1 MIGGVSHPLI
11 FQLAGRMRPATH
23 RMAGVASCCCR
34 FDVAVVVA
42 MVSTLVA
49 GISLITGAPAFGQEG
64 PAPLFTARPAPIGGL
79 DLNVQFQTE
88 IKGDR
93 SAPRSIASAL
103 WAQEP
108 ALASTPFSLALG
120 SASIHGFKDRG
131 LRQLALRVLGALPA
145 TDEEAMLTRARERW
159 ELLEEQGRWDTLI
172 TELTRR
178 FEEQPGSEFLE
189 VGLRLSSALLMVA
202 KGSRAQAVSRAL
214 LAEGQF
220 DPGAVQEIRRNII
233 KAYIAQGLVADAE
246 IAAQRYQ
253 LEYAPDETSWQLLR
267 ARIALAGQRPKDAV
281 FQLIGV
287 QSYEAQLWRAYAEW
301 RSGALPIDLAL
312 TRLDAVL
319 IPAELVRLESTRH
332 AMLAEVASEVGYARL
347 HVAAIEY
354 LLLHKAKA
362 DPLLPKQDSDSLIK
376 SYRALGQTVLK
387 DLSLLDDQAT
397 TAWKTLATGGDLDAL
412 AARSLCVYLLTLA
425 LPRREQQLAHSW
437 LVRQLLEQ
445 GYAGLLGS
453 FYGQNGLLG
462 HYSDL
467 EDETLLLLVDQA
479 LAESDFGRAAD
490 LQSMIDGPPQGVNH
504 GAWVLRSARLQI
516 LGGNAGGGAAELKV
530 WLAQLQAIAPASLDQ
545 VMQVM
550 FDLQFLGKHRLALEL
565 FQVATPLVQTP
576 GQKRELLYWVAQSWA
591 ELGDHIRSAAY
602 FVESAAWAGATAD
615 PWSRSALYRAGQEL
629 ESGALYDDAGVIY
642 HQLLGDTTD
651 PKLQAKLRYRL
662 AQLQL
667 GRLRA
672 QEGN

>member
-1 MIGGVSHPLI
+1 
-11 FQLAGRMRPATH
+11 
-23 RMAGVASCCCR
+23 
-34 FDVAVVVA
+34 
-42 MVSTLVA
+42 MVSTLVL
-49 GISLITGAPAFGQEG
+49 GISLITGALAFGQEG
-64 PAPLFTARPAPIGGL
+64 PVPLFTARPAPIGGL

-88 IKGDR
+88 IEGDR
-93 SAPRSIASAL
+93 SAPSSIASGPRV
-103 WAQEP
+103 QEP
-108 ALASTPFSLALG
+108 GLASTPFSLALG
-120 SASIHGFKDRG
+120 TASIHGFKDRG
-131 LRQLALRVLGALPA
+131 LRQLALSVLTALPA
-145 TDEEAMLTRARERW
+145 TDEAAMLTRARERW
-159 ELLEEQGRWDTLI
+159 ELLEEQGRWDILT
-172 TELTRR
+172 TELARR

-189 VGLRLSSALLMVA
+189 VGLRLSSALLMGA
-202 KGSRAQAVSRAL
+202 KGSRAQAVSRTL
-214 LAEGQF
+214 LAEGQL

-233 KAYIAQGLVADAE
+233 KAYIAQGLIADAE

-253 LEYAPDETSWQLLR
+253 LEYAPDETSWRLLR
-267 ARIALAGQRPKDAV
+267 ARIALAGHRPKDAV
-281 FQLIGV
+281 FQLIGA
-287 QSYEAQLWRAYAEW
+287 QSYEVQLWRAFAQW

-312 TRLDAVL
+312 TRLGAVP
-319 IPAELVRLESTRH
+319 IPEDLVRLESTRH
-332 AMLAEVASEVGYARL
+332 AMLAEVASEVGYVRSR
-347 HVAAIEY
+347 VGAIEY

-362 DPLLPKQDSDSLIK
+362 DPLLAKQDSDSLIK

-387 DLSLLDDQAT
+387 DLSLRDDQVT
-397 TAWKTLATGGDLDAL
+397 TAWQALATGGDLDAL
-412 AARSLCVYLLTLA
+412 EARSLCVYLLTLA
-425 LPRREQQLAHSW
+425 LPQREQQLAHSW
-437 LVRQLLEQ
+437 LVRQLLDQ

-453 FYGQNGLLG
+453 FYGENGLLG
-462 HYSDL
+462 RYSDL

-530 WLAQLQAIAPASLDQ
+530 WLTQLQAMAPASLDQ

-565 FQVATPLVQTP
+565 FEAVTPLVQTP

-591 ELGDHIRSAAY
+591 ELDDHIRSAAY
-602 FVESAAWAGATAD
+602 FVESAFWAGATAD

-642 HQLLGDTTD
+642 HQLLGGTTD

-667 GRLRA
+667 GRIRA